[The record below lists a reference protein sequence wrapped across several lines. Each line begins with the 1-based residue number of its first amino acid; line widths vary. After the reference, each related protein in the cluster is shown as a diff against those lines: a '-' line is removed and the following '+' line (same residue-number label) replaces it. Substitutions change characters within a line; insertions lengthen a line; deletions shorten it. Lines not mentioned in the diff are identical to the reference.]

1 LLDSWLEQKISDAI
15 NDLLKEKG
23 ITQSSRDLLP
33 KGVRIE
39 FPKKTGFGD
48 LASPVAMHLASPLK
62 MAPKAIALDLE
73 KRLSVLKEI
82 SQIEVA
88 GPGYLNITFAADFVH
103 ESLHKLLDAGRSPIS
118 PVPSAKRILI
128 EYVSA
133 NPTGPLHVGHGRGAA
148 YGNSIA
154 RILKALGHEVTS
166 EYYINNAGNQM
177 DLLARSTYL
186 AWRGLQENL
195 SEEDRLKIL
204 PDGSSYQG
212 SYVTDIAREILETP
226 SLLSDEERK
235 LALAGM
241 EHSSRFLTRFSE
253 IAEDRIMEGIRRDLN
268 RFGIEFDH
276 YFSEKT
282 LHSPDSMDGKSSI
295 EKCLAEISVFS
306 KSSESSGKAGVP
318 DLFEEDGAL
327 WLRTSL
333 FGDDK
338 DRVLRKSD
346 GNLTYYAADIAY
358 HREKIS
364 RGHDLYID
372 VWGADHHGY
381 ILRMQ
386 AAMKTLNALKGT
398 KAELKVALIQL
409 VNLLRE
415 GKPVGMSKRSGD
427 FVTLSDVLD
436 EVGVD
441 ATRFLYLTRSHE
453 SSLDFDLDLAKSK
466 SMDNPVYYVQYAHAR
481 VSNLFKQA
489 EIRGIKVPEN
499 WNLTHLSPLVGDDE
513 KALILLLDR
522 FGLVVS
528 ECGAMME
535 VHPLTDYLTELA
547 GQFHRYYFHNRIL
560 SPESGGEALVLARLA
575 LSSGVARILRLGL
588 SLLGVSAPESM

>member
-1 LLDSWLEQKISDAI
+1 
-15 NDLLKEKG
+15 
-23 ITQSSRDLLP
+23 
-33 KGVRIE
+33 
-39 FPKKTGFGD
+39 
-48 LASPVAMHLASPLK
+48 
-62 MAPKAIALDLE
+62 
-73 KRLSVLKEI
+73 
-82 SQIEVA
+82 
-88 GPGYLNITFAADFVH
+88 
-103 ESLHKLLDAGRSPIS
+103 
-118 PVPSAKRILI
+118 
-128 EYVSA
+128 
-133 NPTGPLHVGHGRGAA
+133 
-148 YGNSIA
+148 
-154 RILKALGHEVTS
+154 
-166 EYYINNAGNQM
+166 M

-186 AWRGLQENL
+186 AWRELQGDL
-195 SEEDRLKIL
+195 SKEERLKIL

-212 SYVTDIAREILETP
+212 SYVTDIAREILDTP
-226 SLLSDEERK
+226 SLLSEEERR

-241 EHSSRFLTRFSE
+241 EHSSRFLGRFSE
-253 IAEDRIMEGIRRDLN
+253 IAEDRIMTGIRRDLN
-268 RFGIEFDH
+268 RFGIEFNH

-282 LHSPDSMDGKSSI
+282 LHAPDPRDGKSSI
-295 EKCLAEISVFS
+295 DKCLAEIGIFS
-306 KSSESSGKAGVP
+306 KSSESSGAAGVP

-364 RGHDLYID
+364 RGHDIYID

-398 KAELKVALIQL
+398 NAELKVALIQL

-427 FVTLSDVLD
+427 FITLSDVLD

-453 SSLDFDLDLAKSK
+453 SSLDFDLDLAKNK

-481 VSNLFKQA
+481 VANLFKQA
-489 EIRGIKVPEN
+489 EIRGIKVPDH
-499 WNLTHLSPLVGDDE
+499 WNLTHLSPLTGDDE
-513 KALILLLDR
+513 RAMILLLDR
-522 FGLVVS
+522 FALVVT
-528 ECGAMME
+528 ECGSMME

-560 SPESGGEALVLARLA
+560 SPEIGGEPLILARLA
-575 LSSGVARILRLGL
+575 LSSAVASVLRLGL

>member
-1 LLDSWLEQKISDAI
+1 M

-23 ITQSSRDLLP
+23 SNQSSREILP

-62 MAPKAIALDLE
+62 MAPRAIAIELQS
-73 KRLSVLKEI
+73 RLSPLKEI

-88 GPGYLNITFAADFVH
+88 GPGYLNITFTLEFVH
-103 ESLHKLLDAGRSPIS
+103 ECLHKLLDADQSPIS
-118 PVPSAKRILI
+118 PVSSSKKILI

-154 RILKALGHEVTS
+154 RILKTLGHEVTS

-186 AWRGLQENL
+186 AWRDLQGNL
-195 SEEDRLKIL
+195 SDEERAKIL
-204 PDGSSYQG
+204 PDGTSYQG
-212 SYVTDIAREILETP
+212 AYVTEIAREIAENP
-226 SLLSDEERK
+226 SLLSEEERK
-235 LALAGM
+235 QALAGM
-241 EHSSRFLTRFSE
+241 DHSSLFLSRFSQ
-253 IAEDRIMEGIRRDLN
+253 IAEDRIMEGIRKDLN
-268 RFGIEFDH
+268 RFGIEFDR

-282 LHSPDSMDGKSSI
+282 LHAPDPIEGQSSI
-295 EKCLAEISVFS
+295 DKCLAEIRDFS
-306 KSSESSGKAGVP
+306 KSPEASGLADIP

-333 FGDDK
+333 LGDDK

-364 RGHDLYID
+364 RGHDLFID

-386 AAMKTLNALKGT
+386 AAMKTLNALNKT
-398 KAELKVALIQL
+398 DAELKVALIQL

-481 VSNLFKQA
+481 VCNLLKQA
-489 EIRGIKVPEN
+489 EIRGIKVPSK
-499 WNLTHLSPLVGDDE
+499 WNLQHLSPLVGDDE

-522 FGLVVS
+522 FDLVVS
-528 ECGAMME
+528 ECGSMME

-547 GQFHRYYFHNRIL
+547 GHFHRYYFHNRIL
-560 SPESGGEALVLARLA
+560 SPESGGEPLILARLA
-575 LSSGVARILRLGL
+575 LSSGVGRILRLGL

>member
-1 LLDSWLEQKISDAI
+1 LLDSWLEQKISDSV

-23 ITQSSRDLLP
+23 SAQSSRELLP

-39 FPKKTGFGD
+39 FPKKNGFGD
-48 LASPVAMHLASPLK
+48 LASPVAMHLAGPLK
-62 MAPKAIALDLE
+62 MAPRTIAVELE
-73 KRLSVLKEI
+73 KRLSLLKEI
-82 SQIEVA
+82 SRVEVA
-88 GPGYLNITFAADFVH
+88 GPGYLNITFSLDFLH
-103 ESLHKLLDAGRSPIS
+103 ECLNNLLDTARSPVS
-118 PVPSAKRILI
+118 PVSSPKKILI

-154 RILKALGHEVTS
+154 RILKTLGHEVTS

-195 SEEDRLKIL
+195 SEEERLKIL

-212 SYVTDIAREILETP
+212 SYVTEIAKEILENP
-226 SLLSDEERK
+226 SLLSDEERR

-241 EHSSRFLTRFSE
+241 EHSSRFLGRFSE
-253 IAEDRIMEGIRRDLN
+253 IAEDRIMQGIRRDLI
-268 RFGIEFDH
+268 RFGIEFDR
-276 YFSEKT
+276 YFSEKN
-282 LHSPDSMDGKSSI
+282 LHAPDPADGKSLI
-295 EKCLAEISVFS
+295 DKCLGEISEFS
-306 KSSESSGKAGVP
+306 RSSKTAGEEEIP
-318 DLFEEDGAL
+318 DLFEEEGAL

-333 FGDDK
+333 LGDDK
-338 DRVLRKSD
+338 DRVLRKGD

-358 HREKIS
+358 HREKIAQ
-364 RGHDLYID
+364 GHDLYID

-398 KAELKVALIQL
+398 RAELKVALIQL
-409 VNLLRE
+409 VNLLRD

-481 VSNLFKQA
+481 VANLLKQA
-489 EIRGIKVPEN
+489 EIRGIKVPEK
-499 WNLTHLSPLVGDDE
+499 WTPAHLSPLVGDDE

-522 FGLVVS
+522 FDLVVS
-528 ECGAMME
+528 ECGSMME

-560 SPESGGEALVLARLA
+560 SPESGGEPLILARLA
-575 LSSGVARILRLGL
+575 LSSAVGRIIRFGL